1 MTQIF
6 LVTGAS
12 KGIGYETARQ
22 LIEKGHDVIVGAR
35 TLEKAKA
42 AALKLGPKAY
52 PFKLDVTKIEDRQE
66 VVKFIFDK
74 WNKLDGLINNAAV
87 FLEKDF
93 DVSNAAT
100 VEMNILK
107 ETFESNFFSLIEL
120 TQKCLPLLKKAEVGR
135 IVNVTSILGSLNL
148 HADKTSPIYGSKSL
162 AYNSSKTALNAF
174 TIHLA
179 HALADTNIK
188 VNSVHPGW
196 VKTDM
201 GGEMA
206 PMQVSEGAKTSV
218 EMALLGIKGPSGKYV
233 HLGESLPW

>member
-12 KGIGYETARQ
+12 KGIGFETARQ
-22 LIEKGHDVIVGAR
+22 LIAKGHEVIVGAR
-35 TLEKAKA
+35 TLDKAKA
-42 AALKLGPKAY
+42 AALKLGPKAI
-52 PFKLDVTKIEDRQE
+52 PFKLDVTKAEDRQE
-66 VVKFIFDK
+66 VVKFISEK
-74 WNKLDGLINNAAV
+74 WKKLDGLINNAGI

-93 DVSNAAT
+93 GVSNADT
-100 VEMNILK
+100 VEMSILK
-107 ETFESNFFSLIEL
+107 DTFESNFFGLIEL
-120 TQKCLPLLKKAEVGR
+120 TQKCIPLLKKADVGR

-148 HADKTSPIYGSKSL
+148 HADKTSPIFSSKSL

-174 TIHLA
+174 TVHLA
-179 HALADTNIK
+179 HALMETNIK

-206 PMQVSEGAKTSV
+206 PMQVSEGAKTSI
-218 EMALLGIKGPSGKYV
+218 EMALLDRKGPTGKYV

>member
-1 MTQIF
+1 MIQIF

-12 KGIGYETARQ
+12 KGIGFETARQ

-35 TLEKAKA
+35 TFEKAKSA
-42 AALKLGPKAY
+42 VLKLGPKAY
-52 PFKLDVTKIEDRQE
+52 PFKLDVTKMEDRQA
-66 VVKFIFDK
+66 VVKFISEK
-74 WNKLDGLINNAAV
+74 WKKLDGLINNAGV

-107 ETFESNFFSLIEL
+107 ETFESNFFGLIEL
-120 TQKCLPLLKKAEVGR
+120 TQKCIPLLKKADVGR
-135 IVNVTSILGSLNL
+135 IVNVTSLLGSLNL
-148 HADKTSPIYGSKSL
+148 HADKSSPIYGLKSL

-174 TIHLA
+174 TVHLA
-179 HALADTNIK
+179 HALLNTNIK
-188 VNSVHPGW
+188 VNSVNPGW

-206 PMQVSEGAKTSV
+206 PMLVGEGAKTSV

-233 HLGESLPW
+233 HLGEIIPW